1 MRSEDPSVDDAVT
14 FAVFGS
20 VEEFPGLAHFAKAVA
35 GRPVSYAAVLRMKAD
50 SSSSSTPNSRMRF
63 RNSQG
68 VGSSSQDWPPFSRH
82 RFSALSSQED
92 YMSEESE
99 EFGPIFIQEPD
110 DAIFS
115 LDMDNKK
122 VIMNCEARGN
132 PAPVY
137 SWLINGTNVNVE
149 ADFRYSMIDGNL
161 IIHNTSEPNDHGRYQ
176 CRAEN
181 SIGIIMS
188 REAVLQFAYLEA
200 FSGRTRGAV
209 SVREGQGVVLMC
221 APPPHSPAEIIYS
234 WVFNE
239 LPSFVAEDSRRFIS
253 QEMGNLYISKVQP
266 LDVGSY
272 VCQVKNTVTNAR
284 VLSPPTP
291 LTLKTD
297 ELFFHRQCVLVK
309 LAIGEI
315 ISQHK
320 INRINGALPERDV
333 ASFIARSHEPNGQAK
348 CMAVTSGASTYF
360 RDAHASPAAG
370 VMGEYEPKIEAHFP
384 QTVLAAK
391 GVTVRLECFAL
402 GNPIPTITWRKMS
415 GNIPKKARLRKSQ
428 AVLEIP
434 NIQLEDS
441 GSYECKAENTRGGTT
456 YRGHLQVYT
465 LPQWISM
472 INDTQLDSGEQLR
485 WECRAAGKPR
495 PTYRWMRNG
504 EPLSPQSRVEMVNG
518 ELIIHRL
525 QQADSGMYQCIAE
538 NKYGSIYSSAEL
550 KILASAP
557 IFSTNPVRLIATV
570 GRDVSLECRPRASP
584 KPRITWKRN
593 DRRVQPS
600 RRIMLLRNNTLRII
614 NSSRT
619 DEGNYVC
626 RAENQFGSAELM
638 TVLLVKEP
646 MRVELSP
653 VRVEVTVGESVVLSC
668 KVTHDPSLEVS
679 FFWLLN
685 NQPLNAQHEGGHF
698 EYIQTQ
704 SSTADLMIR
713 SILLK
718 HAGKYGCRAE
728 TSADS
733 VLAEAELLVR
743 GPPGPPGVVIVEEIT
758 DTTATLSWSH
768 GVDNHSPINTYNV
781 QARSPFSLGWQT
793 VKTDPDPVTGNMESA
808 MAVELNPWVEY
819 EFRVVATNAI
829 GTGDPSSPSRA
840 VRTKEAVPSVAP
852 GSVRGG
858 NGRRHELVISWEPVS
873 EEFQNGEGFGYIVAF
888 RANGTRGWKEKMVT
902 SADSTT
908 YKYRDETFPP
918 LTPFEVRVG
927 VYNNKGDGPFSGV
940 VTVFSA
946 EGGEKLSEEFIAVNN
961 MQLNEPREPPSE
973 LQAFA
978 ISSSEIKVTW
988 KPPSPGPGRPQGYEV
1003 SYWKDMEQEET
1014 AKKPRTTGNETNML
1028 LTGLEGNTQYLISV
1042 KGFNSVGQGPSS
1054 SAIRIRTKKNAPS
1067 LPPGNLMWIQEGNNV
1082 SLSWDPVKARDNESA
1097 VIGYKVLLRQEGRG
1111 HSQVTRTPNSAVVLT
1126 LPEGGT
1132 YIIEVRAVS
1141 EGGEGAASAQ
1151 VRLLTSSGVRAK
1163 SGQLSIYNLPAG
1175 VTWTALFLSL
1185 MVPSFHF

>member
-1 MRSEDPSVDDAVT
+1 MGSPWKPLLLLSVI
-14 FAVFGS
+14 S
-20 VEEFPGLAHFAKAVA
+20 GLADFARAVA

-50 SSSSSTPNSRMRF
+50 SSSSSSLNSRMRL
-63 RNSQG
+63 RNNHG

-82 RFSALSSQED
+82 RYSALSSQED
-92 YMSEESE
+92 YRSEESE
-99 EFGPIFIQEPD
+99 EFGPVFIQEPD

-115 LDMDNKK
+115 LDSDDKK

-132 PAPVY
+132 PVPTY
-137 SWLINGTNVNVE
+137 SWLINGTIVDAE
-149 ADFRYSMIDGNL
+149 ADFRYSLIDGNL
-161 IIHNTSEPNDHGRYQ
+161 IIHNASEAIDYGRYQ

-181 SIGIIMS
+181 SIGTVQS
-188 REAVLQFAYLEA
+188 RDALLQFAYLGA
-200 FSGRTRGAV
+200 FSGRARGAV

-221 APPPHSPAEIIYS
+221 APPPHSPEIIYS

-253 QEMGNLYISKVQP
+253 QETGNLYISKVQP
-266 LDVGSY
+266 SDVGSY

-297 ELFFHRQCVLVK
+297 
-309 LAIGEI
+309 
-315 ISQHK
+315 
-320 INRINGALPERDV
+320 
-333 ASFIARSHEPNGQAK
+333 
-348 CMAVTSGASTYF
+348 
-360 RDAHASPAAG
+360 G

-391 GVTVRLECFAL
+391 GITVRLECFAL
-402 GNPIPTITWRKMS
+402 GNPVPTITWRKMS

-441 GSYECKAENTRGGTT
+441 GSYECKAENTRGGTAF
-456 YRGHLQVYT
+456 RGHLQVYT

-472 INDTQLDSGEQLR
+472 INDTQLDSGEQLH
-485 WECRAAGKPR
+485 WECRATGKPR
-495 PTYRWMRNG
+495 PTYRWLRNG
-504 EPLSPQSRVEMVNG
+504 EPLNSQSRVEMVNG

-538 NKYGSIYSSAEL
+538 NKYGAIYSSAEL

-557 IFSTNPVRLIATV
+557 VFSTNPIRLIATV
-570 GRDVSLECRPRASP
+570 GKDVSLECRPRASP
-584 KPRITWKRN
+584 KPRISWRKN

-614 NSSRT
+614 NSSRS
-619 DEGNYVC
+619 DEGSYVC
-626 RAENQFGSAELM
+626 RAENQFGSAELT

-653 VRVEVTVGESVVLSC
+653 IRVEVTVGESVVLSC
-668 KVTHDPSLEVS
+668 KVTHDPSLDVS
-679 FFWLLN
+679 FLWLLN
-685 NQPLNAQHEGGHF
+685 NQPLNTQQEGGHF

-718 HAGKYGCRAE
+718 HAGKYGCRAQ

-768 GVDNHSPINTYNV
+768 GVDNHSPITTYNV
-781 QARSPFSLGWQT
+781 QARSPVSLGWQT
-793 VKTDPDPVTGNMESA
+793 VKTDPEPVTGNMESA

-819 EFRVVATNAI
+819 EFRVVATNGI
-829 GTGDPSSPSRA
+829 GTGDPSTPSRA

-852 GSVRGG
+852 ANVRGG

-927 VYNNKGDGPFSGV
+927 VYNNKGDGPFSEV

-946 EGGEKLSEEFIAVNN
+946 EG
-961 MQLNEPREPPSE
+961 EPREPPSE
-973 LQAFA
+973 VQAFA
-978 ISSSEIKVTW
+978 ISSSEIKVMW
-988 KPPSPGPGRPQGYEV
+988 KPPNPGPGRPQGYEV
-1003 SYWKDMEQEET
+1003 SSWKDMEQEEMG
-1014 AKKPRTTGNETNML
+1014 KKKRTMGNETTML
-1028 LTGLEGNTQYLISV
+1028 LTGLDGNTQYLISV
-1042 KGFNSVGQGPSS
+1042 KGFNSVGQGPASS
-1054 SAIRIRTKKNAPS
+1054 PIKISTKKNAPS

-1082 SLSWDPVKARDNESA
+1082 SLSWDPVKARDNESE

-1111 HSQVTRTPNSAVVLT
+1111 HSQVMRTPNSAVVLT

-1151 VRLLTSSGVRAK
+1151 VRVLTSSGVRAK
-1163 SGQLSIYNLPAG
+1163 SGQPSVQNLPPGLA
-1175 VTWTALFLSL
+1175 WTALFLSL
-1185 MVPSFHF
+1185 MVPSFPL

>member
-1 MRSEDPSVDDAVT
+1 MGSPWKPLLLLSVI
-14 FAVFGS
+14 S
-20 VEEFPGLAHFAKAVA
+20 GLADFARAIA

-50 SSSSSTPNSRMRF
+50 SSSSSSLNSRMRL
-63 RNSQG
+63 RNNHG
-68 VGSSSQDWPPFSRH
+68 VGSSSQDWPPFSRQ
-82 RFSALSSQED
+82 RYSALSSQED
-92 YMSEESE
+92 YRSEESE
-99 EFGPIFIQEPD
+99 EFGPVFLQEPD

-115 LDMDNKK
+115 LDSEDKK

-132 PAPVY
+132 PVPTY
-137 SWLINGTNVNVE
+137 SWLINGTIVDTE
-149 ADFRYSMIDGNL
+149 GDFRYSLIDGNL
-161 IIHNTSEPNDHGRYQ
+161 IILNASEAIDYGRYQ

-181 SIGIIMS
+181 SIGSILS
-188 REAVLQFAYLEA
+188 RDALLQFAYLGA
-200 FSGRTRGAV
+200 FGGRTRGAV

-221 APPPHSPAEIIYS
+221 APPPHSP
-234 WVFNE
+234 
-239 LPSFVAEDSRRFIS
+239 
-253 QEMGNLYISKVQP
+253 
-266 LDVGSY
+266 
-272 VCQVKNTVTNAR
+272 
-284 VLSPPTP
+284 
-291 LTLKTD
+291 
-297 ELFFHRQCVLVK
+297 
-309 LAIGEI
+309 
-315 ISQHK
+315 
-320 INRINGALPERDV
+320 
-333 ASFIARSHEPNGQAK
+333 
-348 CMAVTSGASTYF
+348 
-360 RDAHASPAAG
+360 G

-391 GVTVRLECFAL
+391 GITVRLECFAL
-402 GNPIPTITWRKMS
+402 GNPVPTITWRKMS

-441 GSYECKAENTRGGTT
+441 GSYECKAENTRGGTAF
-456 YRGHLQVYT
+456 RGQLQVYT

-472 INDTQLDSGEQLR
+472 INDTQLDSGEQLH
-485 WECRAAGKPR
+485 WECRATGKPK
-495 PTYRWMRNG
+495 PTYRWLRNG
-504 EPLSPQSRVEMVNG
+504 EPLNSQSRVEMVNG

-538 NKYGSIYSSAEL
+538 NKYGAIYSSAEL

-557 IFSTNPVRLIATV
+557 MFSTNPVRLIATV
-570 GRDVSLECRPRASP
+570 GKDVSLECRPRASP
-584 KPRITWKRN
+584 KPRISWRKN

-614 NSSRT
+614 NSSRS
-619 DEGNYVC
+619 DEGSYVC
-626 RAENQFGSAELM
+626 RAENQFGSAELTTM
-638 TVLLVKEP
+638 LLVKEP

-653 VRVEVTVGESVVLSC
+653 IRVEVTVGESVVLSC
-668 KVTHDPSLEVS
+668 KVTHDPSLDVS
-679 FFWLLN
+679 FLWLLN
-685 NQPLNAQHEGGHF
+685 NQPLNTQQEGGHF
-698 EYIQTQ
+698 EYIKTQ

-718 HAGKYGCRAE
+718 HAGKYGCRAQ

-768 GVDNHSPINTYNV
+768 GVDNHSPITTYNV
-781 QARSPFSLGWQT
+781 QARSPVSLGWQT

-819 EFRVVATNAI
+819 EFRVVATNGI
-829 GTGDPSSPSRA
+829 GTGDPSTPSRA

-852 GSVRGG
+852 ANVRGG

-927 VYNNKGDGPFSGV
+927 VYNNKGDGPFSEV

-946 EGGEKLSEEFIAVNN
+946 EG
-961 MQLNEPREPPSE
+961 EPREPPTE
-973 LQAFA
+973 VQAFA
-978 ISSSEIKVTW
+978 ISSSEIKVMW
-988 KPPSPGPGRPQGYEV
+988 KPPNPGPGRPQGYEV
-1003 SYWKDMEQEET
+1003 SFWKDVEQEET
-1014 AKKPRTTGNETNML
+1014 GKKKRTTGNEMSML
-1028 LTGLEGNTQYLISV
+1028 LTGLEGNMPYLISV
-1042 KGFNSVGQGPSS
+1042 KGFNSVGQGPASS
-1054 SAIRIRTKKNAPS
+1054 PIKISTKKNAPS

-1082 SLSWDPVKARDNESA
+1082 SLSWDPVKARDNESE

-1111 HSQVTRTPNSAVVLT
+1111 HSRVMRTPNSAVVLT

-1151 VRLLTSSGVRAK
+1151 VRVLTSSGVRAK
-1163 SGQLSIYNLPAG
+1163 SGQLSVQNLPPSL
-1175 VTWTALFLSL
+1175 TWTALFLSL
-1185 MVPSFHF
+1185 MVPSFPL

>member
-1 MRSEDPSVDDAVT
+1 MGSPWKPLLLLSVI
-14 FAVFGS
+14 S
-20 VEEFPGLAHFAKAVA
+20 SLA
-35 GRPVSYAAVLRMKAD
+35 
-50 SSSSSTPNSRMRF
+50 
-63 RNSQG
+63 
-68 VGSSSQDWPPFSRH
+68 
-82 RFSALSSQED
+82 
-92 YMSEESE
+92 ESE
-99 EFGPIFIQEPD
+99 EFGPVFLQEPD

-115 LDMDNKK
+115 LDSDDKK

-132 PAPVY
+132 PVPTY
-137 SWLINGTNVNVE
+137 SWLINGTIVDPE
-149 ADFRYSMIDGNL
+149 GDFRYSLIDGNL
-161 IIHNTSEPNDHGRYQ
+161 IIHNASEAIDYGRYQ

-181 SIGIIMS
+181 SIGSVLS
-188 REAVLQFAYLEA
+188 RDALLQFAYLGA

-221 APPPHSPAEIIYS
+221 APPPHSPEIIYS

-253 QEMGNLYISKVQP
+253 QETGNLYISKVQP
-266 LDVGSY
+266 SDVGSY

-297 ELFFHRQCVLVK
+297 
-309 LAIGEI
+309 
-315 ISQHK
+315 
-320 INRINGALPERDV
+320 
-333 ASFIARSHEPNGQAK
+333 
-348 CMAVTSGASTYF
+348 
-360 RDAHASPAAG
+360 G

-391 GVTVRLECFAL
+391 GITVRLECFAL
-402 GNPIPTITWRKMS
+402 GNPVPTITWRKMS

-441 GSYECKAENTRGGTT
+441 GSYECKAENTRGGTAF
-456 YRGHLQVYT
+456 RGHLQVYT

-485 WECRAAGKPR
+485 WECRATGKPR
-495 PTYRWMRNG
+495 PTYRWLRNG
-504 EPLSPQSRVEMVNG
+504 EPLNSQSRVEMVNG

-525 QQADSGMYQCIAE
+525 QQTDSGMYQCIAE
-538 NKYGSIYSSAEL
+538 NKYGAIYSSAEL

-557 IFSTNPVRLIATV
+557 MFSTNPVRLIATV
-570 GRDVSLECRPRASP
+570 GKDVSLECRPRASP
-584 KPRITWKRN
+584 KPRISWRKS

-614 NSSRT
+614 NSSRS
-619 DEGNYVC
+619 DEGSYVC
-626 RAENQFGSAELM
+626 RAENQFGSAELTTM
-638 TVLLVKEP
+638 LLVKEP
-646 MRVELSP
+646 MRVELNP

-668 KVTHDPSLEVS
+668 KVTHDPSLDVS
-679 FFWLLN
+679 FLWLLN
-685 NQPLNAQHEGGHF
+685 NQPLNTQQEGGHF

-718 HAGKYGCRAE
+718 HAGKYGCRAQ

-768 GVDNHSPINTYNV
+768 GVDNHSPITTYNV
-781 QARSPFSLGWQT
+781 QARSPVSLGWQT
-793 VKTDPDPVTGNMESA
+793 VKTDPEPVTGNMESA

-819 EFRVVATNAI
+819 EFRVVATNGI
-829 GTGDPSSPSRA
+829 GTGDPSTPSRA

-852 GSVRGG
+852 ANVRGG
-858 NGRRHELVISWEPVS
+858 NGRRHELVISWEPIS

-927 VYNNKGDGPFSGV
+927 VYNNKGDGPFSEV

-946 EGGEKLSEEFIAVNN
+946 EG
-961 MQLNEPREPPSE
+961 EPREPPSE
-973 LQAFA
+973 VQAFA
-978 ISSSEIKVTW
+978 ISSSEIKVIW
-988 KPPSPGPGRPQGYEV
+988 KPPNPGPGRPQAYEV
-1003 SYWKDMEQEET
+1003 SFWKDMEQEET
-1014 AKKPRTTGNETNML
+1014 AKKKRTTGNETTLL

-1042 KGFNSVGQGPSS
+1042 KGFNSAGQGPASS
-1054 SAIRIRTKKNAPS
+1054 PIKISTKKNAPS

-1082 SLSWDPVKARDNESA
+1082 SLSWDPVKARDNESE

-1111 HSQVTRTPNSAVVLT
+1111 HSQVMRTPNSAVVLT

-1151 VRLLTSSGVRAK
+1151 VRVLTSSGVRAK
-1163 SGQLSIYNLPAG
+1163 SGQLSVQNLPPG
-1175 VTWTALFLSL
+1175 LTWTALFLSL
-1185 MVPSFHF
+1185 MVPCFPL

>member
-1 MRSEDPSVDDAVT
+1 E
-14 FAVFGS
+14 G
-20 VEEFPGLAHFAKAVA
+20 K
-35 GRPVSYAAVLRMKAD
+35 
-50 SSSSSTPNSRMRF
+50 
-63 RNSQG
+63 
-68 VGSSSQDWPPFSRH
+68 
-82 RFSALSSQED
+82 
-92 YMSEESE
+92 SE
-99 EFGPIFIQEPD
+99 EFGPVFLQEPD

-115 LDMDNKK
+115 LDSDDKK

-132 PAPVY
+132 PVPTY
-137 SWLINGTNVNVE
+137 SWLINGTIVDPE
-149 ADFRYSMIDGNL
+149 GDFRYSLIDGNL
-161 IIHNTSEPNDHGRYQ
+161 IIHNASEAIDYGRYQ

-181 SIGIIMS
+181 SIGSVLS
-188 REAVLQFAYLEA
+188 RDALLQFAYLGA

-221 APPPHSPAEIIYS
+221 APPPHSPEIIYS

-253 QEMGNLYISKVQP
+253 QETGNLYISKVQP
-266 LDVGSY
+266 SDVGSY

-297 ELFFHRQCVLVK
+297 
-309 LAIGEI
+309 
-315 ISQHK
+315 
-320 INRINGALPERDV
+320 
-333 ASFIARSHEPNGQAK
+333 
-348 CMAVTSGASTYF
+348 
-360 RDAHASPAAG
+360 G

-391 GVTVRLECFAL
+391 GITVRLECFAL
-402 GNPIPTITWRKMS
+402 GNPVPTITWRKMS

-441 GSYECKAENTRGGTT
+441 GSYECKAENTRGGTAF
-456 YRGHLQVYT
+456 RGHLQVYT

-485 WECRAAGKPR
+485 WECRATGKPR
-495 PTYRWMRNG
+495 PTYRWLRNG
-504 EPLSPQSRVEMVNG
+504 EPLNSQVHIDTQVEMVNG

-525 QQADSGMYQCIAE
+525 QQTDSGMYQCIAE
-538 NKYGSIYSSAEL
+538 NKYGAIYSSAEL

-557 IFSTNPVRLIATV
+557 MFSTNPVRLIATV
-570 GRDVSLECRPRASP
+570 GKDVSLECRPRASP
-584 KPRITWKRN
+584 KPRISWRKS

-614 NSSRT
+614 NSSRS
-619 DEGNYVC
+619 DEGSYVC
-626 RAENQFGSAELM
+626 RAENQFGSAELTTM
-638 TVLLVKEP
+638 LLVKEP
-646 MRVELSP
+646 MRVELNP

-668 KVTHDPSLEVS
+668 KVTHDPSLDVS
-679 FFWLLN
+679 FLWLLN
-685 NQPLNAQHEGGHF
+685 NQPLNTQQEGGHF
-698 EYIQTQ
+698 EYIQT

-718 HAGKYGCRAE
+718 HAGKYGCRAQ

-768 GVDNHSPINTYNV
+768 GVDNHSPITTYNV
-781 QARSPFSLGWQT
+781 QARSPVSLGWQT
-793 VKTDPDPVTGNMESA
+793 VKTDPEPVTGNMESA

-819 EFRVVATNAI
+819 EFRVVATNGI
-829 GTGDPSSPSRA
+829 GTGDPSTPSRA

-852 GSVRGG
+852 ANVRGG
-858 NGRRHELVISWEPVS
+858 NGRRHELVISWEPIS

-927 VYNNKGDGPFSGV
+927 VYNNKGDGPFSEV

-946 EGGEKLSEEFIAVNN
+946 EG
-961 MQLNEPREPPSE
+961 EPREPPSE
-973 LQAFA
+973 VQAFA
-978 ISSSEIKVTW
+978 ISSSEIKVIW
-988 KPPSPGPGRPQGYEV
+988 NRLSCWEQV
-1003 SYWKDMEQEET
+1003 SFWKDMEQEET
-1014 AKKPRTTGNETNML
+1014 AKKKRTTGNETTLL

-1042 KGFNSVGQGPSS
+1042 KGFNSAGQGPASS
-1054 SAIRIRTKKNAPS
+1054 PIKISTKKNAPS

-1082 SLSWDPVKARDNESA
+1082 SLSWDPVKARDNESE
-1097 VIGYKVLLRQEGRG
+1097 VIGYKVEGRG
-1111 HSQVTRTPNSAVVLT
+1111 HSQVMRTPNSAVVLT

-1151 VRLLTSSGVRAK
+1151 VRVLTSSDNIYY
-1163 SGQLSIYNLPAG
+1163 SIYSIVCINLLL
-1175 VTWTALFLSL
+1175 VFIFLL
-1185 MVPSFHF
+1185 IYIFLKVLII